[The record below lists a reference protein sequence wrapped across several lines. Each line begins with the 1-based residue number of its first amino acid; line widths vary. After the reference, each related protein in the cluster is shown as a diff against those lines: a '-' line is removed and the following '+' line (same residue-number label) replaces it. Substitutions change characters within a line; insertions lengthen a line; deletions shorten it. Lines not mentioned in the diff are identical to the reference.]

1 VRTGLAALA
10 ALAGLIVVP
19 GAQAASPAL
28 ETFLLLSPGAPVTA
42 PPPLAP
48 AAAQLQSTSEVK
60 FLGHPSS
67 RELVDVGIGPD
78 GAPAQVTV
86 TQRIELDGTGDYSF
100 VIPAPAA
107 RVVAGPGSESQPGLR
122 DVGIVW
128 QGFSDRHR
136 VLSATAALLPSS
148 AAKGL
153 PLQVAFERQGDS
165 TVVRLMDVAR
175 RRLAIATGRTKLR
188 QLTTLLAKQR
198 DYYAKSQLVGGPG
211 WYVQGHG
218 GVQQKVDVTA
228 SLHVSG
234 AITGDGAPV
243 TVDEQLGGRRPVERS
258 FTIPGSAAP
267 KLRLRVELPEPIDI
281 LPTPRDL
288 AHSPDPLHDLQLA
301 VGSVAA
307 TAAYRRYLA
316 SPDPSGPADA
326 SYVYRSAS
334 KPIVAAA
341 PAKHGDSDV
350 LTILL
355 VIALGA
361 AGLSGLAVL
370 WARS

>member
-1 VRTGLAALA
+1 VRTALAALA
-10 ALAGLIVVP
+10 ALAGLTVVA
-19 GAQAASPAL
+19 GAQAANPAQ

-48 AAAQLQSTSEVK
+48 AAAQLQSTTEVK

-78 GAPAQVTV
+78 GAPAQVSV
-86 TQRIELDGTGDYSF
+86 TQRIEITGTGDYSF
-100 VIPAPAA
+100 VI
-107 RVVAGPGSESQPGLR
+107 GPGSQSQPGLR

-136 VLSATAALLPSS
+136 VLSATAALLPAG

-165 TVVRLMDVAR
+165 TVVRLTDVAR
-175 RRLAIATGRTKLR
+175 RRLAIATGRTKLH
-188 QLTTLLAKQR
+188 QLTSLLAKQR
-198 DYYAKSQLVGGPG
+198 DYYSKSQVVGGPG

-218 GVQQKVDVTA
+218 GMQRRVDVSAT
-228 SLHVSG
+228 LHVTG

-243 TVDEQLGGRRPVERS
+243 AVDEQLGGRGPVQRS
-258 FTIPGSAAP
+258 FTIPGAAAP
-267 KLRLRVELPEPIDI
+267 KLRLRVELPEPLDI
-281 LPTPRDL
+281 LPTPGEL
-288 AHSPDPLHDLQLA
+288 ARVPDPLREIQLA
-301 VGSVAA
+301 VGSVAT
-307 TAAYRRYLA
+307 TAAYRRYLG
-316 SPDPSGPADA
+316 SPDPSGPAEA
-326 SYVYRSAS
+326 SYVYRSVAR
-334 KPIVAAA
+334 PVAAAA
-341 PAKHGDSDV
+341 PAKHGGSDT

-355 VIALGA
+355 VIVLGA
-361 AGLSGLAVL
+361 AGLTGLAVL